1 MSQVAVQDALNG
13 ALDCNKGF
21 DALISLMMATS
32 RSNAPSLDCLAELI
46 SSLQRDM
53 QQRLMDIKQSV
64 ETDEE

>member
-1 MSQVAVQDALNG
+1 MSTVDVQDALN
-13 ALDCNKGF
+13 AAIDCNKGL

-32 RSNAPSLDCLAELI
+32 QGNAPSMDCLAELI

-53 QQRLMDIKQSV
+53 QQQLLDIIRSI

>member
-1 MSQVAVQDALNG
+1 MNTISVRDALNG

-21 DALISLMMATS
+21 DALISLMMATA

-53 QQRLMDIKQSV
+53 QQRLMDIKRSV